1 MTTTVSVPGRVVL
14 GGDHSKLLGGSI
26 VAAAIDLR
34 VRVTLADRTDD
45 RVTIEGPL
53 ANTSA
58 PLDTVFEGDDVDDS
72 LVVSAADR
80 DLAVF
85 PLLRRVLA
93 DVGLDDPSAV
103 AGFDVGIEADS
114 DLELGVGLA
123 SSTAVIAGLWAAVHD
138 HFDDRLADDELA
150 ETVAEIEADLYADAS
165 IADPRAVVHGG
176 VVHADANGSVS
187 RADLSAPVVLGVG
200 QPKTTR
206 DEIEAHVADLASEL
220 GPLFETV
227 GDLADSVTAELWA
240 SVREEDPARTRTLL
254 TFYGDVLETL
264 GLASWPIP
272 GARATGVARDADAGV
287 KQSDFG
293 HRATLVGVPASD
305 EDAVALERAFAGS
318 LNPTVTEIDG
328 SGVRYHDVT

>member
-34 VRVTLADRTDD
+34 IRVTLADRTDD

-58 PLDTVFEGDDVDDS
+58 PLDTVFDGDDVDDS

-93 DVGLDDPSAV
+93 DVGLDDPSAG
-103 AGFDVGIEADS
+103 GFDVELEADS

-138 HFDDRLADDELA
+138 HFDDRLADDDLA
-150 ETVAEIEADLYADAS
+150 ETVAGIEADLYADAS
-165 IADPRAVVHGG
+165 VVDPHAIVHGG
-176 VVHADANGSVS
+176 LVHADADGSVS

-200 QPKTTR
+200 QPKPTR
-206 DEIEAHVADLASEL
+206 DEIEAHVADLESEL

-227 GDLADSVTAELWA
+227 DDLADSVTAELWA
-240 SVREEDPARTRTLL
+240 SVRAEDPARTRTLL

-272 GARATGVARDADAGV
+272 QARATGVARDADAGV

-293 HRATLVGVPASD
+293 HRATLVGVPAND
-305 EDAVALERAFAGS
+305 DDVEALERAFAGS
-318 LNPTVTEIDG
+318 LDPIVTEIDG
-328 SGVRYHDVT
+328 SGVRYHDEA